1 MMHTTLSHAFRSLRR
16 APGFV
21 ALATL
26 SIGVGIGLSTSVYAM
41 IDRLMHPLTP
51 YPNIEELYRIQGY
64 GYSAR
69 TGPAAG
75 QLLELLPRGG
85 PFAAVTMQAFRRTD
99 LADANGILDTRWS
112 DLVAPNFFEVLGVRP
127 RLGRVFR
134 DDERAG
140 QNVIV
145 VSDAFWRSRFRDRS
159 EIGDASVRFGDRSY
173 SIIGVMPPRFD
184 ITPVPVDIW
193 LPFSSDVAMRD
204 APYGYLTIRAKSGL
218 SAADLQT
225 PLSAFAGTVAKRL
238 GATGAPIAFRAWPV
252 RPDVLQLSEYHKAM
266 IAAALGILL
275 ISCAN
280 VSALMLAR
288 GLSRERDSALRLSL
302 GATRGVIVRDV
313 FAEVAIVTALGCVLG
328 LLAAVWGF
336 SALAAAT
343 PPEMAWLGITE
354 PSWSWRVIGSA
365 FGAAFA
371 SAALA
376 GVLPALQAS
385 RVNPA
390 GPLKDSAGTT
400 TGRARLRFRALVIA
414 ELALSMILLTGAS
427 LVAKATARV
436 SHYDFG
442 FNPAGLLD
450 VFVRAGDQGAAGA
463 TLRTTDDLA
472 PIIERVASVD
482 GVESVASTS
491 VAVPDS
497 DLVTSEEGASGAPPL
512 FLRTYQTIGLGF
524 VRTVGL
530 TITAG
535 RDINDG
541 DREAG
546 AVLLDDR
553 AARALFPH
561 GGAVGRMIKLGDKT
575 SSKPWLRVAGVVRHA
590 TFSFHKDPDD
600 HGDPAVFAFLPREP
614 LGYSRLIVRQRPGAR
629 AVSFA
634 IQRRIRD
641 ALGSSGRVSVSPML
655 AGYDQMVQG
664 RYFVAGVFA
673 LLGAASL
680 ALAAAGLFSVL
691 AFAVGQRMRE
701 FAVRIALGAQS
712 ADVLRLVLRDGIELA
727 LGGTAFGAIGG
738 MWAGTLLTKVLYDV
752 NPTDVTAIVTAE
764 AILLIVTMLASA
776 VPALRAMRAD
786 PVVVLRAS

>member
-1 MMHTTLSHAFRSLRR
+1 MRRTFVHAVRSLRR

-41 IDRLMHPLTP
+41 IDRLMHPVTP
-51 YPNIEELYRIQGY
+51 YPNVDQLYRIQGY
-64 GYSAR
+64 GYSSR
-69 TGPAAG
+69 TGPTAG
-75 QLLELLPRGG
+75 QLLDLLPRGG
-85 PFAAVTMQAFRRTD
+85 VFTAATMQSFKRTE
-99 LADANGILDTRWS
+99 LADANGIIDERRY
-112 DLVAPNFFEVLGVRP
+112 DLVAPNFFDVVGVRP

-140 QNVIV
+140 QNAIV
-145 VSDAFWRSRFRDRS
+145 VSDQFWRSRFRDRR
-159 EIGDASVRFGDRSY
+159 EIGDASVRLGDRTY
-173 SIIGVMPPRFD
+173 AIIGVMPPRFG
-184 ITPVPVDIW
+184 ITPVPTDAW
-193 LPFSSDVAMRD
+193 LPFPSDGAMHD
-204 APYGYLTIRAKSGL
+204 APYGYLTVRAKLGL
-218 SAADLQT
+218 STTDLQES
-225 PLSAFAGTVAKRL
+225 LNSFARTVAKRI
-238 GATGAPIAFRAWPV
+238 GMTSPPIAFRAHPV
-252 RPDVLQLSEYHKAM
+252 RPDVLQLSDYHKAM
-266 IAAALGILL
+266 LAAALGILL

-280 VSALMLAR
+280 VAALMLAR

-302 GATRGVIVRDV
+302 GATRRIIVADV

-354 PSWSWRVIGSA
+354 PAWSWRVLAGA
-365 FGAAFA
+365 FGAALA

-385 RVNPA
+385 RVDPA

-400 TGRARLRFRALVIA
+400 TGRARMRFRVLVIA
-414 ELALSMILLTGAS
+414 ELALSMVLLSGAS
-427 LVAKATARV
+427 LVTKATARV

-442 FNPAGLLD
+442 FNPSGLMQTY
-450 VFVRAGDQGAAGA
+450 VRTGAQRVGAA
-463 TLRTTDDLA
+463 TLRTTDDLSPLIDRIRSVA
-472 PIIERVASVD
+472 GVENVASM
-482 GVESVASTS
+482 SVAS
-491 VAVPDS
+491 PDS
-497 DLVTSEEGASGAPPL
+497 DLVISEDAAAGAPPL
-512 FLRTYQTIGLGF
+512 FQRAYQMISPGF
-524 VRTVGL
+524 VATVGL
-530 TITAG
+530 TIVAG
-535 RDINDG
+535 RDVNDG

-546 AVLLDDR
+546 AVLLDDH
-553 AARALFPH
+553 AARVLFPR

-590 TFSFHKDPDD
+590 TFSFHQDPDD
-600 HGDPAVFAFLPREP
+600 HGDPLVFAYLPRDP
-614 LGYSRLIVRQRPGAR
+614 LGFTQLIVRERAGSG

-634 IQRRIRD
+634 IQKRVRD
-641 ALGSSGRVSVSPML
+641 ALGSGGQTSISPML
-655 AGYDQMVQG
+655 DGYAQVMSG
-664 RYFVAGVFA
+664 RYFVAAVFA

-680 ALAAAGLFSVL
+680 VLAAAGLFSVL

-712 ADVLRLVLRDGIELA
+712 GDVLRLVLRDGIELA

-738 MWAGTLLTKVLYDV
+738 MWAGSLLTKVLYDV
-752 NPTDVTAIVTAE
+752 NPTDVTALVSAE
-764 AILLIVTMLASA
+764 LILLTVTILASA

>member
-1 MMHTTLSHAFRSLRR
+1 MRRTFAHAVRSLRR

-51 YPNIEELYRIQGY
+51 YPNVDELYRIQGY
-64 GYSAR
+64 GFSQR
-69 TGPAAG
+69 TGPTAG
-75 QLLELLPRGG
+75 QLLDLLPRGG
-85 PFAAVTMQAFRRTD
+85 AFAAATVQAFSRTD
-99 LADANGILDTRWS
+99 LADANGIVDTRWS
-112 DLVAPNFFEVLGVRP
+112 DLVAPNFFDVLGVRP

-140 QNVIV
+140 QNAIV

-173 SIIGVMPPRFD
+173 SIIGVMPPRFG

-193 LPFSSDVAMRD
+193 LPFPYDLAMHD
-204 APYGYLTIRAKSGL
+204 ARYGLLTIRAARGL
-218 SAADLQT
+218 SATALQDR
-225 PLSAFAGTVAKRL
+225 LNAFAATVATRL
-238 GATGAPIAFRAWPV
+238 GMTGSPVSFRAWPL

-280 VSALMLAR
+280 VSTLMLAR
-288 GLSRERDSALRLSL
+288 GVSRERDSALRLSL
-302 GATRGVIVRDV
+302 GATRAVIVQDV
-313 FAEVAIVTALGCVLG
+313 LAEVAIVTALGCATG

-354 PSWSWRVIGSA
+354 PSWSWRVLAGSV
-365 FGAAFA
+365 GAALV

-376 GVLPALQAS
+376 GVLPALQAA
-385 RVNPA
+385 RVDPA
-390 GPLKDSAGTT
+390 GPLKESAGTT

-414 ELALSMILLTGAS
+414 ELALSMVLLSGAS
-427 LVAKATARV
+427 LVTKATSRVAR
-436 SHYDFG
+436 YDFG
-442 FNPAGLLD
+442 FNPTGLLD
-450 VFVRAGDQGAAGA
+450 VFARTRSLNQGAG
-463 TLRTTDDLA
+463 TPLRTTDDLA
-472 PIIERVASVD
+472 PIIDRIRSVD
-482 GVESVASTS
+482 GVSDVASTS
-491 VAVPDS
+491 VATPDS
-497 DLVTSEEGASGAPPL
+497 DIVISEDADRGAPPL
-512 FLRTYQTIGLGF
+512 FLRTYQAIRLDY

-530 TITAG
+530 TLVAG
-535 RDINDG
+535 RDIDDA
-541 DREAG
+541 DREGG
-546 AVLLDDR
+546 AVILDER
-553 AARALFPH
+553 AAHTLFPR
-561 GGAVGRMIKLGDKT
+561 GGAVGRMVRLGDKT
-575 SSKPWLRVAGVVRHA
+575 SSKPWLPVVGVVRHA
-590 TFSFHKDPDD
+590 TFNFHPDPDD
-600 HGDPAVFAFLPREP
+600 RGDPMVFAYLPHDP
-614 LGYSRLIVRQRPGAR
+614 LGYWRLVVRERPGSR
-629 AVSFA
+629 SVSFA
-634 IQRRIRD
+634 VQRRIRD
-641 ALGSSGRVSVSPML
+641 ALGAGGYVSVSPFL

-701 FAVRIALGAQS
+701 FAVRIALGAQP
-712 ADVLRLVLRDGIELA
+712 ADVLRLVMRDGIELA
-727 LGGTAFGAIGG
+727 LGGTAIGAIGG
-738 MWAGTLLTKVLYDV
+738 MWAGSLLVKVLYDV
-752 NPTDVTAIVTAE
+752 NPTDVTAIITAELILLLVTA
-764 AILLIVTMLASA
+764 LASA
-776 VPALRAMRAD
+776 VPALRAMKAD